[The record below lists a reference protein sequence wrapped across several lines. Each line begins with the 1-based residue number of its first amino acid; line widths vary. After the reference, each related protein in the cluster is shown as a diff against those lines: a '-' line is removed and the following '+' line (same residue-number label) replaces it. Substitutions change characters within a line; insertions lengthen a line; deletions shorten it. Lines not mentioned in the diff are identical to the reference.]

1 MIQFSM
7 INDQLSI
14 SSRKLFVYRE
24 ELFRFRSLVIVAFLL
39 MSTLSVGQ
47 SGFKI
52 PEKPDGIFRV
62 YDDAKIFEPWQKES
76 LEKKLLFYS
85 DSTSTQIVVATVN
98 TLNGDDISLV
108 ATNWGHK
115 WGIGQEKEDNG
126 ILILLAMKDRNV
138 DIATGYGIEYLLTDL
153 LSERIIN
160 RVMVPEFKA
169 GNYYAGIDKGTT
181 AIFQVLN
188 GEYKGTRKESEG
200 FDFGFIVFI
209 IILLIFFILISRGG
223 RGNGGRRNYRR
234 TDSRDILETI
244 ILSNAGRGGFG
255 SGGFGG
261 GFGGSSGGF
270 GSGGFGGGFGGG
282 GFGGG
287 GASGSW

>member
-1 MIQFSM
+1 MIQKLVMSSQILVVCRRLLVLIIFLVSA
-7 INDQLSI
+7 LSI
-14 SSRKLFVYRE
+14 
-24 ELFRFRSLVIVAFLL
+24 A
-39 MSTLSVGQ
+39 Q

-52 PEKPDGIFRV
+52 PEKPKEQTSV
-62 YDDAKIFEPWQKES
+62 YDKANVFTSAQKQA
-76 LEKKLLFYS
+76 LEQKLIRYS
-85 DSTSTQIVVATVN
+85 DTTSTQIVVATVK
-98 TLNGDDISLV
+98 TLNGDNISLV
-108 ATNWGHK
+108 ASNWGHK

-126 ILILLAMKDRNV
+126 ILILLALEDRKV

-153 LSERIIN
+153 LAERIIN
-160 RVMVPEFKA
+160 NVMIPEFKK
-169 GNYYAGIDKGTT
+169 GNYAVGMDRATT

-200 FDFGFIVFI
+200 FDFGFIVFV

-223 RGNGGRRNYRR
+223 RGNGGRGNYRR

-255 SGGFGG
+255 SG

>member
-1 MIQFSM
+1 MIQRSM
-7 INDQLSI
+7 MSTQILVVC
-14 SSRKLFVYRE
+14 RKL
-24 ELFRFRSLVIVAFLL
+24 LVLIIFLV
-39 MSTLSVGQ
+39 STLSIAQ

-62 YDDAKIFEPWQKES
+62 YDDAKVFEPWQKES

-85 DSTSTQIVVATVN
+85 DSTSTQIVVATVK

-126 ILILLAMKDRNV
+126 ILILLAMEDRKV
-138 DIATGYGIEYLLTDL
+138 DIATGYGIEYLLSDL

-160 RVMVPEFKA
+160 RVMIPEFKA

-223 RGNGGRRNYRR
+223 RGNGGRGNYRR

-255 SGGFGG
+255 SG

>member
-1 MIQFSM
+1 MIQKSV
-7 INDQLSI
+7 I
-14 SSRKLFVYRE
+14 SAQI
-24 ELFRFRSLVIVAFLL
+24 LVVCRRLL
-39 MSTLSVGQ
+39 VLIIFFTSTLSIAQ

-52 PEKPDGIFRV
+52 PEKPDKQTSV
-62 YDDAKIFEPWQKES
+62 YDKAKVFTPSQKQA
-76 LEKKLLFYS
+76 LEQKLIRYS
-85 DSTSTQIVVATVN
+85 DTTSTQIVVATVN
-98 TLNGDDISLV
+98 TLNGDDISLI

-126 ILILLAMKDRNV
+126 ILILLAMEDRKV

-160 RVMVPEFKA
+160 RVMIPEFKT

-188 GEYKGTRKESEG
+188 GEYKGTRKEAES

-261 GFGGSSGGF
+261 SSGGF